1 MILRLIIIEIVSLVM
16 IMNKTISKV
25 IDDLVKHIKNEE
37 SLDDYSEPKKYNY
50 DRIEWIKKNLSKR
63 DNLYEIGLENLRVL
77 VYQLGLFQRHILTDE
92 DGKELKQI
100 ITEK

>member
-1 MILRLIIIEIVSLVM
+1 
-16 IMNKTISKV
+16 MNKIISKV

-37 SLDDYSEPKKYNY
+37 PMDDYSEPKKYNY

-77 VYQLGLFQRHILTDE
+77 VYQLGLFNRHILTDE
-92 DGKELKQI
+92 KGIEIKQI

>member
-1 MILRLIIIEIVSLVM
+1 
-16 IMNKTISKV
+16 MNKTISKV
-25 IDDLVKHIKNEE
+25 VNDLVKHIKNEE

-77 VYQLGLFQRHILTDE
+77 VYQLGLFNRHILTDE
-92 DGKELKQI
+92 KSIEIKQI